1 MREVADQVAR
11 WMGIFSTGLLVG
23 AQAEQALERSIKV
36 LGRDRVVEL
45 RAWFEQ
51 QTPEALDAAKAA
63 VVEACISIV
72 LADGQVADA
81 ERELLG
87 RVVLLSE
94 LAEET
99 QQALMARID
108 AAPALDSVVARLPHP
123 SLRELVLV
131 MAWQLALADGKADP
145 SEHGAYGILADRLGI
160 SPERASALRALFRD
174 EH

>member
-11 WMGIFSTGLLVG
+11 WLGIFSTGMLLG
-23 AQAEQALERSIKV
+23 SEAEQALERSMAV
-36 LGRDRVVEL
+36 LGKDRVVEL
-45 RAWFEQ
+45 RKWFEAQ
-51 QTPEALDAAKAA
+51 PPESLEAAKAA

-81 ERELLG
+81 ERELIG
-87 RVVLLSE
+87 RIVLLSE
-94 LAEET
+94 LEDAT

-108 AAPALDSVVARLPHP
+108 APPALESVVARIPHP

-145 SEHGAYGILADRLGI
+145 TEHGAYGVLADRLGI
-160 SPERASALRALFRD
+160 SPERASELRALFRD
-174 EH
+174 EP